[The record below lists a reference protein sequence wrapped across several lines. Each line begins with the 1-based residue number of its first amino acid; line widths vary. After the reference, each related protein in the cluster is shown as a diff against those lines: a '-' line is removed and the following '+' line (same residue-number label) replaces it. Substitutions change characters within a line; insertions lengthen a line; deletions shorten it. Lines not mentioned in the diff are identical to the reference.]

1 MSAKSTA
8 KKRVSPPARG
18 KTAPKSFDLSFLK
31 GGGEMGERMRAFD
44 WSSSAVGP
52 AAEWPE
58 SLKTAVS
65 ICIGSRYPI
74 VLWWGHPAYT
84 MFYNDGYIPILGVT
98 KHPGWLGRSGQE
110 CWKDIWSTVGPM
122 LDSVFATGVATWSED
137 LLLVMDRNLPREET
151 YFTFSYSPIHGDANK
166 VEGIFC
172 ACYET
177 TGRVVGERRLQ
188 TLRDLGRTV
197 IEVKSADEAC
207 DVAVKSLAENPYD
220 VPFALVYLLDGDAT
234 HARLVC
240 ASGLEAGEAGAPE
253 EIVLTD
259 SNTWPLGKVFES
271 GAVEVVSD
279 LTNRFGITTGGP
291 WPEPCESAF
300 VLPIAASG
308 YGKPT
313 GFLVAGLSPRRIVDA
328 EYRSFLDLIAGHMS
342 TAVANARAYEEERKR
357 AEALAEIDRAK
368 TAFFSNVSH
377 EFRTPL
383 TLMLG
388 PLEDTLADT
397 LLSPQVTQ
405 RLHVAHRNSIRL
417 LKLVNT
423 LLDFSRIE
431 AGRIDA
437 VYEAVNLT
445 ALTTELASM
454 FRSATEK
461 AALNLVVDCSP
472 IHCEVYVDREMWE
485 KIVFNLLSNAF
496 KFTFEGEIIV
506 KLREL
511 DQSLELEVSDT
522 GIGIPED
529 ELPHLFE
536 RFHRVKGAQGRSYE
550 GSGIG
555 LALVQ
560 ELVKLHGGTVRVKSE
575 VGRGSTFTVSIPTG
589 SAHLPTDRLGG
600 ERSLASTGLHREAWV
615 DEVLKWLP
623 DTNEHVNEMHAFD
636 SVPAG
641 VLGTSTDQP
650 CARILLAD
658 DNADMRDYLR
668 RLLSPKY
675 DVVAVGDGESAL
687 GLARYEEFDLVLSD
701 VMMPKLDGFGL
712 LKALRADDR
721 TSTMPIILLSARAGE
736 ESRVEGMGAG
746 ADDYLVKPFSAR
758 ELLARVEAH
767 LNLQRMRRESEA
779 AVLELMGREKEARA
793 SAEIANRIKDD
804 FLAILSH
811 ELRTPLNAIV
821 GWTHLLKSGKL
832 SERDRERGIDVIE
845 RNAAAQRAIID
856 ELLDISRI
864 VTGKL
869 KLDARPIE
877 LSGVIDSA
885 IDAVRPAA
893 EPKHIQIFTAIERN
907 AGLVMGE
914 AVRLQQVIWNL
925 LSNAV
930 KFTPEH
936 GRVEV
941 TLKSAGPSLKL
952 IIRDTGEGIDQEF
965 LPYIFERFRQADT
978 SSKRVH
984 GGLGLGL
991 SIVSSLVNLHGGEVH
1006 AASGGKGKG
1015 ATFTVTLPML
1025 SLSELEVLGE
1035 VSPEV
1040 SAQLL
1045 NLRQQQNGASDRNAE
1060 LYPDLLKGLRVLT
1073 VDDQQDTR
1081 ELITI
1086 ALARYGAEVKASDS
1100 ASTALQLIKEWKP
1113 HVVVS
1118 DIGLPGMDGYDFMR
1132 QVRELESDGEH
1143 IPAIAVTGY
1152 AGAVDESK
1160 ALDAGY
1166 EVHLSKPIELNKLVT
1181 VIAKVSNR
1189 T

>member
-8 KKRVSPPARG
+8 KNGVPGSAQG
-18 KTAPKSFDLSFLK
+18 KTASKSGDLSFLN

-44 WSSSAVGP
+44 WSSSPVGA
-52 AAEWPE
+52 AAEWPA

-74 VLWWGHPAYT
+74 VIWWGHPAYT
-84 MFYNDGYIPILGVT
+84 MFYNDGYIPVLGVT
-98 KHPGWLGRSGQE
+98 KHPEWLGRSGQE
-110 CWKDIWSTVGPM
+110 CWKEIWSTVGPM

-137 LLLVMDRNLPREET
+137 LLLVMDRNLRREET
-151 YFTFSYSPIHGDANK
+151 YFTFSYSPIQGDANK
-166 VEGIFC
+166 VDGIFC

-197 IEVKSADEAC
+197 IEVKSAEEAC
-207 DVAVKSLAENPYD
+207 DVAGKTLAANPYD
-220 VPFALVYLLDGDAT
+220 VPFALVYLLDDDAKQ
-234 HARLVC
+234 ARLVC
-240 ASGLEAGEAGAPE
+240 ESGLKAGDAAAPE
-253 EIVLTD
+253 QIALID
-259 SNTWPLGKVFES
+259 SNTWPLGKVFET
-271 GAVEVVSD
+271 GVAEVISD
-279 LTNRFGITTGGP
+279 LRNRFGLTTSGP
-291 WPEPCESAF
+291 WPEPCESAI

-313 GFLVAGLSPRRIVDA
+313 GFLVAGFSPRRVIDA
-328 EYRSFLDLIAGHMS
+328 EYRSFLDLIAGHIS

-368 TAFFSNVSH
+368 TTFFSNVSH

-388 PLEDTLADT
+388 PLEDALANDR
-397 LLSPQVTQ
+397 LSPQLGE
-405 RLHVAHRNSIRL
+405 RLSVAHRNSLRL

-431 AGRIDA
+431 AGRVEA
-437 VYEAVNLT
+437 VYEAVDLT
-445 ALTTELASM
+445 TLTTELASM

-461 AALNLVVDCSP
+461 AALDLVVNCSA
-472 IHCEVYVDREMWE
+472 IERETYVDREMWE

-496 KFTFEGEIIV
+496 KFTFEGEIAV
-506 KLREL
+506 TLKE
-511 DQSLELEVSDT
+511 SGESVEFEVSDT

-536 RFHRVKGAQGRSYE
+536 RFHRVKGARGRSYE

-560 ELVKLHGGTVRVKSE
+560 ELVKLHGGHVRVKSE
-575 VGRGSTFTVSIPTG
+575 VDRGSTFTVSIPTG
-589 SAHLPTDRLGG
+589 SAHLPADRLGG
-600 ERSLASTGLHREAWV
+600 QRKLASTNLNRAAWV
-615 DEVLKWLP
+615 DEVLKWVP
-623 DTNEHVNEMHAFD
+623 DADELVKGID
-636 SVPAG
+636 SVPAEA
-641 VLGTSTDQP
+641 LETATDQP
-650 CARILLAD
+650 RARILLAD
-658 DNADMRDYLR
+658 DNADMRDYVR
-668 RLLSPKY
+668 RLLAPKY
-675 DVVAVGDGESAL
+675 DVVAVADGETAL
-687 GLARYEEFDLVLSD
+687 DLARYEQFDLVLSD
-701 VMMPKLDGFGL
+701 VMMPRLDGFAL
-712 LKALRADDR
+712 LRALRADDR
-721 TSTMPIILLSARAGE
+721 TSTMPIIFLSARAGE

-767 LNLQRMRRESEA
+767 LNLQHLRRESEA
-779 AVLELMGREKEARA
+779 KVLESMAREREARA
-793 SAEIANRIKDD
+793 SAELANRIKDD

-821 GWTHLLKSGKL
+821 GWTHLLKSSTL
-832 SERDRERGIDVIE
+832 SERDRARGIEVIE

-869 KLDARPIE
+869 KLDPKPVE
-877 LSGVIDSA
+877 LSAVIDAA

-893 EPKHIQIFTAIERN
+893 EAKNIQIFTSLARN

-930 KFTPEH
+930 KFTPNG
-936 GRVEV
+936 GRIDVE
-941 TLKSAGPSLKL
+941 LKAAGQDLK
-952 IIRDTGEGIDQEF
+952 IVVRDTGEGVDAEF
-965 LPYIFERFRQADT
+965 LPQMFERFRQADT

-991 SIVSSLVNLHGGEVH
+991 SIVKSLVTLHGGEVQ
-1006 AASGGKGKG
+1006 AASDGKGKG
-1015 ATFTVTLPML
+1015 ATFSVILPML
-1025 SLSELEVLGE
+1025 PLSELAGLAK
-1035 VSPEV
+1035 VSPELR
-1040 SAQLL
+1040 AQLL
-1045 NLRQQQNGASDRNAE
+1045 TLQRHQNGAGDKIAE
-1060 LYPDLLKGLRVLT
+1060 LYPDLLKGLRVLS

-1081 ELITI
+1081 ELITL
-1086 ALARYGAEVKASDS
+1086 ALTRYGAEVKSSDS

-1113 HVVVS
+1113 HVIVS
-1118 DIGLPGMDGYDFMR
+1118 DIGLPGTDGYDFMR
-1132 QVRELESDGEH
+1132 QVRELETGGER

-1166 EVHLSKPIELNKLVT
+1166 EVHLSKPIELNKLVA
-1181 VIAKVSNR
+1181 VIAKVSR
-1189 T
+1189 RD